1 MNNKLAYFLSKSSMF
16 GLGYFLLC
24 NLNDKNTYLSIILG
38 TILGLFIIY
47 IYSKISNYSNYNIHK
62 YLNNTFIGKIF
73 NIILLLFYIYI
84 LLITILTITTFIN
97 SFYLIKTPRIIIILS
112 ILLLSIYLSF
122 KDNKT
127 LINLSNI
134 FFCFSIFIVILFT
147 ILLIPYSNINELL
160 PILNYNNIN
169 IIKGSIIY
177 ALISTV
183 PLIII
188 NNYNTNIKITLK
200 NYLVASI
207 INLTI
212 VIGTTLSLGNLLN
225 VYRFP
230 EYAVLKQIRI
240 LDFIENIE
248 NISAF
253 GWYAESFIVIS
264 LTIFNIKDTLSFKY
278 NKLYLVILLL
288 SLIPMLILSN
298 NYDLLLKV
306 FYIHPYILL
315 IFFIIFLLLLIYLK
329 LKKKYQ

>member
-264 LTIFNIKDTLSFKY
+264 LTVLNIKDTLSFKY

>member
-122 KDNKT
+122 KDNKA

-160 PILNYNNIN
+160 PIFNYNNIN
-169 IIKGSIIY
+169 ILKGSIIY

>member
-127 LINLSNI
+127 LINLSSL

-160 PILNYNNIN
+160 PIFNYNNIN
-169 IIKGSIIY
+169 ILKGSIIY

>member
-127 LINLSNI
+127 LINLSNL

>member
-62 YLNNTFIGKIF
+62 YLNNTFIGKLF

-160 PILNYNNIN
+160 PIFNYNNIN

-264 LTIFNIKDTLSFKY
+264 LTVLNIKDTLSFKY

>member
-127 LINLSNI
+127 LINLSNL

-160 PILNYNNIN
+160 PIFNYNNIN
-169 IIKGSIIY
+169 ILKGSIIY

>member
-160 PILNYNNIN
+160 PILN
-169 IIKGSIIY
+169 
-177 ALISTV
+177 L
-183 PLIII
+183 
-188 NNYNTNIKITLK
+188 
-200 NYLVASI
+200 
-207 INLTI
+207 
-212 VIGTTLSLGNLLN
+212 
-225 VYRFP
+225 
-230 EYAVLKQIRI
+230 
-240 LDFIENIE
+240 
-248 NISAF
+248 
-253 GWYAESFIVIS
+253 
-264 LTIFNIKDTLSFKY
+264 
-278 NKLYLVILLL
+278 
-288 SLIPMLILSN
+288 
-298 NYDLLLKV
+298 
-306 FYIHPYILL
+306 
-315 IFFIIFLLLLIYLK
+315 
-329 LKKKYQ
+329 

>member
-62 YLNNTFIGKIF
+62 YLNNTFIGKLF

-127 LINLSNI
+127 LINLSSL

-264 LTIFNIKDTLSFKY
+264 LTVLNIKDTLSFKY

-329 LKKKYQ
+329 LKKISI